1 MKIKT
6 QQLQNRKMVFHVVLC
21 TVDIAGKVEN
31 RILFHTE
38 GSLQYLVR
46 LTTNPFKITI
56 TTGGQ

>member
-6 QQLQNRKMVFHVVLC
+6 QQLQNRKMVFHVLLC

-31 RILFHTE
+31 RILFYKE
-38 GSLQYLVR
+38 GSLLYLVS